1 MAEDSLDKAL
11 RTLLPAFE
19 SSRIKEAINKEQ
31 DITLKHGMVRG
42 KLVSLFW
49 SVWGELK
56 MKTWDI
62 SNS

>member
-11 RTLLPAFE
+11 RTLLPASE
-19 SSRIKEAINKEQ
+19 SSRIKEAINK